1 MIEDL
6 VPETGQVRL
15 PGIPDF
21 FPAVIE
27 SDLGLVKLLQG
38 LEGSQESIL

>member
-6 VPETGQVRL
+6 VPEMRQVRL
-15 PGIPDF
+15 PGIPGF

-38 LEGSQESIL
+38 LEGSQESFL